1 MKYAIGLDIGI
12 ESVGYAVLE
21 LDSHDQPFRIERLGS
36 RVFDRAE
43 HPKDGSSLAAP
54 RREARGARR
63 RLRRHRHRL
72 ERIRGLIL
80 SAGILGSEELETLYE
95 GQLEDIYALR
105 TKALDEQVSRE
116 AFARILIHLA
126 QRRGYR
132 SNRKSDATDEESG
145 KLLAAVSENKKRC
158 EEKGYRTVGEMFYRD
173 EAFAIYKRN
182 KQANYLNTVDRASI
196 EAEARL
202 IFAAQRERSAAYASE
217 ETEAAYL
224 EILLSQRSFAEGPA
238 CGPYS
243 GNQVERMRGKCT
255 FEEGQPRAAKASY
268 SFQLFNLCQHIN
280 HIRLTAKGVTR
291 ALTDEERQQVY
302 ELAHEKAEVTFAQIR
317 KLLRLAED
325 EDFAGI
331 RYEKG
336 ERAKAEKNTKL
347 KDLEDYH
354 KIRKCV
360 SAYSAEAFA
369 ALSYD
374 QLDAIGEALSKNQS
388 DVDITKELAAA
399 ELPKQVIEV
408 LLTLPNF
415 AKFGHLSVMACRKI
429 LPFLQQGYTYD
440 KACEAAGYDFKATK
454 EQPELYLPPLPKN
467 QNEITSP
474 VVLRA
479 VSQTIKVINAIVRE
493 MQDSPVYLNIELAR
507 ELSYDKKERDK
518 IKKAQDENAQ
528 TNERLLEQLQEY
540 VDGKIGGQDLIKMK
554 LWQEQDG
561 RCMYSGEAIELERLT
576 EPGYVDVDHIVPYS
590 ICFDDRMANKVLVLT
605 VENRQKGNLLPLQY
619 LQGKKRDEFIVRVEQ
634 SHLRYAKKSRLLK
647 ESISDEA
654 EWKQRN
660 LQDTQFIASFLHR
673 YIGEHLL
680 FAPSDSGRK
689 RRVTAVNGAITSY
702 VRKRWGIRKI
712 REDGDLHHAVD
723 AVVIGC
729 ITQGMIN
736 RISRYSYYKET
747 KDVGDYTV
755 DEQTGELITR
765 FPAPWPHFLDELN
778 IRMTQNAKN
787 LRKQLFDVNY
797 DSYAEIDLET
807 VMPPFVSRMCNHK
820 NTGSAHLETVR
831 SGRLLE
837 EGKVI
842 SKVALTALKLDDAGE
857 IANYYMPESDRLLYE
872 ALKERLLAHGGN
884 GKQAFAD
891 GEFRK
896 PKADGTPGPV
906 VKKVKVTDT
915 VSNVV
920 RVQEQTGVAN
930 NEAMLRCDVF
940 CVEEDGYYFVP
951 VYVADIV
958 KSQLPFL
965 APTQTRGADGRKRWK
980 QMREEDFLFSLYP
993 NDLIRIYSKKPLSLN
1008 VVNKKGTL
1016 PEKMVVPGED
1026 GVFLYYKGMDISTA
1040 FLNGITHDHTYE
1052 HRSIGKTMQRI
1063 EKYEVDVLGNVRRV
1077 GREKRKDFSHKKR

>member
-1 MKYAIGLDIGI
+1 
-12 ESVGYAVLE
+12 
-21 LDSHDQPFRIERLGS
+21 
-36 RVFDRAE
+36 
-43 HPKDGSSLAAP
+43 
-54 RREARGARR
+54 
-63 RLRRHRHRL
+63 
-72 ERIRGLIL
+72 
-80 SAGILGSEELETLYE
+80 
-95 GQLEDIYALR
+95 
-105 TKALDEQVSRE
+105 
-116 AFARILIHLA
+116 
-126 QRRGYR
+126 
-132 SNRKSDATDEESG
+132 
-145 KLLAAVSENKKRC
+145 
-158 EEKGYRTVGEMFYRD
+158 
-173 EAFAIYKRN
+173 
-182 KQANYLNTVDRASI
+182 
-196 EAEARL
+196 
-202 IFAAQRERSAAYASE
+202 
-217 ETEAAYL
+217 L

-280 HIRLTAKGVTR
+280 HIRLTAKGVAR
-291 ALTDEERQQVY
+291 SLTDEERQQVY

-317 KLLRLAED
+317 KQLHLAED

-347 KDLEDYH
+347 KDLESYH

-360 SAYSAEAFA
+360 SACSAEAFA
-369 ALSYD
+369 KLSHD

-388 DVDITKELAAA
+388 DADITKELTAAGVSP
-399 ELPKQVIEV
+399 EVIEA

-454 EQPELYLPPLPKN
+454 EQPELYLPPLPKH
-467 QNEITSP
+467 QTEITSP

-493 MQDSPVYLNIELAR
+493 MQGSPVYLNIELAR
-507 ELSYDKKERDK
+507 ELAYDKKERDK
-518 IKKAQDENAQ
+518 IKKAQDDNAKN
-528 TNERLLEQLQEY
+528 NEELMEQLREY
-540 VDGKIGGQDLIKMK
+540 ADGKIGGQDLIKMK
-554 LWQEQDG
+554 LWKEQDG
-561 RCMYSGEAIELERLT
+561 RCMYSGEAIEIERLT

-605 VENRQKGNLLPLQY
+605 AENRQKGNRLPLQY
-619 LQGKKRDEFIVRVEQ
+619 LQGKKRDDFIIRVEQ
-634 SHLRYAKKSRLLK
+634 SHLKYAKKSRLLK

-660 LQDTQFIASFLHR
+660 LQDTQFMASFLHR

-689 RRVTAVNGAITSY
+689 RRVTAVNGAITAY

-747 KDVGDYTV
+747 KDNGDYII
-755 DEQTGELITR
+755 DEQTGEVITR
-765 FPAPWPHFLDELN
+765 FPAPWAHFLDELN
-778 IRMTQNAKN
+778 IRMTENAQK
-787 LRKQLFDVNY
+787 LRKQLFDANY

-807 VMPPFVSRMCNHK
+807 VNPPFVSRMCNHK

-831 SGRLLE
+831 SGKLLE
-837 EGKVI
+837 QGKVI
-842 SKVALTALKLDDAGE
+842 SKVALTALKLDDTTGE
-857 IANYYMPESDRLLYE
+857 IANYYNSESDRLLYE
-872 ALKERLLAHGGN
+872 ALKERLQAYGGD
-884 GKQAFAD
+884 GKKAFAD

-896 PKADGTPGPV
+896 PKADGAPGPV

-920 RVQEQTGVAN
+920 QVQEKTGVAN

-940 CVEEDGYYFVP
+940 YVEDDGYYFVP
-951 VYVADIV
+951 IYVADTV
-958 KSQLPFL
+958 KPQLPSL
-965 APTQTRGADGRKRWK
+965 APVAGKDADGRKRWK

-993 NDLIRIYSKKPLSLN
+993 NDLIRVYSKKPFSLN

-1016 PEKMVVPGED
+1016 PEKLNVPGED
-1026 GVFLYYKGMDISTA
+1026 GVFLYYRGMNISTA
-1040 FLNGITHDHTYE
+1040 VLNAITHDNTYS
-1052 HRSIGKTMQRI
+1052 HDSIGKTMQRI
-1063 EKYEVDVLGNVRRV
+1063 EKYEVDVLGNIHKV
-1077 GREKRKDFSHKKR
+1077 GWEKRKDFSHKKK